1 LRRSD
6 SIRNSVSARPKIPN
20 YGSAKP
26 GIRLGLPARPRSP
39 GTEFLDAE
47 TGRQKPPP
55 KRANASR
62 DENPGSKWPKNPAET
77 PYLASHRKHTVCKGW
92 MVADAV
98 LCEPVSTT
106 NSRLLGN
113 FIGNMGLSAH
123 FWRARDEIPRQPEL
137 LMPKFAVQRNRELR
151 RTNREFGTSKR
162 DLLAHILKSIDLSNS
177 PCDGRG
183 KVAFEPYIK

>member
-92 MVADAV
+92 MVEVVGLKLATHHPV
-98 LCEPVSTT
+98 IEPVS
-106 NSRLLGN
+106 
-113 FIGNMGLSAH
+113 AQ
-123 FWRARDEIPRQPEL
+123 ARE
-137 LMPKFAVQRNRELR
+137 
-151 RTNREFGTSKR
+151 
-162 DLLAHILKSIDLSNS
+162 
-177 PCDGRG
+177 
-183 KVAFEPYIK
+183 